1 MKYKEGLRPEG
12 RCFILAMNER
22 ACTPCGENFEQHRV
36 RDAAVEDDRR
46 LDSGIDRVQ
55 AGVDLWNH
63 AAGDR
68 PVGLQHV
75 DARAVEVRSEEPTS
89 ELQSLMRI
97 SYDVFCLKN
106 KQHIR
111 T

>member
-68 PVGLQHV
+68 RVGLQHV
-75 DARAVEVRSEEPTS
+75 DARAVEVGEQCARLVERSEEHTS
-89 ELQSLMRI
+89 ALQSLMRI
-97 SYDVFCLKN
+97 S
-106 KQHIR
+106 
-111 T
+111 